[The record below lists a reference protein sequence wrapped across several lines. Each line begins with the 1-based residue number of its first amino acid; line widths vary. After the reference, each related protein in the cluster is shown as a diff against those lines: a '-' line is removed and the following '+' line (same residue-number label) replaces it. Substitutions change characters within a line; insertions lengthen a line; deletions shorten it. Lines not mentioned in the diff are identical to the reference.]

1 MANNTTFKEES
12 IIRLAIITKGV
23 VEPIII
29 IIIKDFQLVLKNLKE
44 MIIITILG
52 LAIEDI
58 SIITTTKFED
68 NKIIIMGTL
77 IIIIIIIRPVL

>member
-23 VEPIII
+23 VEPII

-77 IIIIIIIRPVL
+77 IIIIIRPVL

>member
-23 VEPIII
+23 VEPIIII

-77 IIIIIIIRPVL
+77 IIIIIRPVL

>member
-77 IIIIIIIRPVL
+77 IIIIIRPVL